1 MKRKEVVKMKKEKIY
16 VIYNIFKKTN
26 TISIDNISFRDME
39 KAIEYCESKM
49 NSEELE
55 HRQKM
60 LNRKLINWFEFF
72 TKNYIYYI
80 KEIDLI

>member
-1 MKRKEVVKMKKEKIY
+1 MKKEKIY

>member
-1 MKRKEVVKMKKEKIY
+1 MGKEKIY
-16 VIYNIFKKTN
+16 IIYNIFRT
-26 TISIDNISFRDME
+26 TDEVSIDNISFRDME

-49 NSEELE
+49 NSEELK
-55 HRQKM
+55 HRQNM
-60 LNRKLINWFEFF
+60 LNRNLINWFEFF

>member
-1 MKRKEVVKMKKEKIY
+1 MKKEKIY
-16 VIYNIFKKTN
+16 IIYNIFKKTN

>member
-1 MKRKEVVKMKKEKIY
+1 MKRKEVEKMKKEKIY
-16 VIYNIFKKTN
+16 IIYNIFKKTN